1 MRQGRLQLDLS
12 LRTTGPV
19 PRFLFRLLAAGVLAL
34 CVAAPVRVQ
43 ADPDGPARFEAEPVL
58 RAADLVAPSLL
69 SGPGWLVDSEVPV
82 RGYQARFTIRSR
94 WGALQADS
102 IELLAVRVAEMP
114 AVERLHRAGVTR
126 VVLESA
132 EARAGEPVEAMSA
145 IAHDPTR
152 TMTGLPGGIARY
164 FSERWQKLRT
174 QARRLGDRGHDLVL
188 ESGSPYDDA
197 GGPLGAA
204 ADERPDRKRSWA
216 RKRGRDVMRE
226 VENEVSLPGARRS
239 LAARLGVDP
248 GTRNPLI
255 APRLDALAW
264 AEASGRFAAGEVLSL
279 LGADAVDVMSQAVQ
293 VNRLVL
299 EEAPEQVRVRN
310 QQRLAQHCLDER
322 LLRAF
327 IREKAY
333 SASLQ
338 SDFTDL
344 FVGMHAAS
352 GCEALLETAL
362 MAGDE
367 AQGRFIVNAL
377 RLLAH
382 QLGDE
387 AAGGRF
393 VPQGAL
399 LAYETTSGEFV
410 LPLAVDW
417 LAWTDEMA
425 RWFALPAID
434 RRPQR
439 TLLVSGGISER
450 AAREL
455 TARGWSLVERVP
467 YDGAPSRLDPSRYAG
482 SAVTTPAVHSDD

>member
-1 MRQGRLQLDLS
+1 MRQGRLQLDLTPRLS
-12 LRTTGPV
+12 RPA
-19 PRFLFRLLAAGVLAL
+19 PRFPLRPLLTGVLAL
-34 CVAAPVRVQ
+34 CVAAT
-43 ADPDGPARFEAEPVL
+43 ARAEPEPVL
-58 RAADLVAPSLL
+58 DAADLVAPELL
-69 SGPGWLVDSEVPV
+69 SGPGWQVDPRVPM

-94 WGALQADS
+94 WGELQADS
-102 IELLAVRVAEMP
+102 VELLAVRVAEMP

-126 VVLESA
+126 VVLGAAGE
-132 EARAGEPVEAMSA
+132 RAGEPAQA
-145 IAHDPTR
+145 IAAIARSPVR
-152 TMTGLPGGIARY
+152 TATGLPSGVARY
-164 FSERWQKLRT
+164 FSERWQKLRA

-188 ESGSPYDDA
+188 ETGSPYDDA
-197 GGPLGAA
+197 DGPLGAA
-204 ADERPDRKRSWA
+204 ADERPSRKRGWF

-226 VENEVSLPGARRS
+226 VEREVSIPGARRS
-239 LAARLGVDP
+239 LAARLGIDP

-264 AEASGRFAAGEVLSL
+264 AEASGRFAAGETLAL
-279 LGADAVDVMSQAVQ
+279 LGADAVDVMSRAVQ

-299 EEAPEQVRVRN
+299 EEVPEKLRERN
-310 QQRLAQHCLDER
+310 HARLARHCLDER

-333 SASLQ
+333 SAALQ
-338 SDFTDL
+338 TEFTDL
-344 FVGMHAAS
+344 FEGMRAAS

-382 QLGDE
+382 QLGAK

-393 VPQGAL
+393 LPQGAL
-399 LAYETTSGEFV
+399 LAYETPDGEFL

-417 LAWTDEMA
+417 LAWTPEMEQ
-425 RWFALPAID
+425 WFELPAID
-434 RRPQR
+434 RRPHR
-439 TLLVSGGISER
+439 TLLVSGGISEL

-455 TARGWSLVERVP
+455 TARGWSLVERLP
-467 YDGAPSRLDPSRYAG
+467 YDGAPPYLRALRYAG
-482 SAVTTPAVHSDD
+482 AEAATRHAAP